1 MFIRFV
7 VHKLDPD
14 SGRRQGIFQAAAVLR
29 DSDQLS
35 ASDISALDDLAEWFS
50 KNLEKPTHLDIST
63 RPHGKAQA
71 ISWFKSSATQH
82 IGKMREFQLILEHYD
97 IAVDVLKTKRPGY
110 VVYDDKFQIAAYPF
124 SDTPT

>member
-7 VHKLDPD
+7 VHKLDPN
-14 SGRRQGIFQAAAVLR
+14 SGRRQGIFQVAGTLR
-29 DSDQLS
+29 KSDTLS
-35 ASDISALDDLAEWFS
+35 GVDRSELDELWDWFNE
-50 KNLEKPTHLDIST
+50 NLEKPERMDISV
-63 RPHGKAQA
+63 RSHGKAQA

-97 IAVDVLKTKRPGY
+97 IAVEILKTKRPGY
-110 VVYDDKFQIAAYPF
+110 VVYEDEYQVAAYPF